1 MRRRAV
7 LLSALVVA
15 CVGVGATPA
24 FAAGPTAIGIDN
36 AGVVYVGFANGGQI
50 KRYAGTDGA
59 PLAPWGTP
67 GSGAGQI
74 GGVVAIDVAP
84 GGTGNVWVLDSN
96 RRVQEFT
103 RAGQFVRGLQLNAC
117 EGAITPDPLQR
128 GGLDVSSDSVYVAH
142 PCANSLLRLR
152 LSDLQT
158 QATASPAAPKG
169 ISAQLYSSAPPNTVA
184 LYAAQPSLN
193 QVSIFQPQFFSQHG
207 HEGHARADRRL
218 RRRVRRP
225 VRDRHDAT
233 TSSISTAPTATSS
246 ARSAAPARTSVT
258 STTRWR
264 STSSS
269 SSPSSRATCSSP
281 TTATA
286 ASSAGARAASRTGGL
301 PRTSSAPPGCTSP
314 HAGCPAN
321 TAAPQIQGTP
331 TQGSSVNCTQGTWTN
346 SPTGYAYGWLRD
358 GAPIGGAT
366 AASYTISA
374 ADVGR
379 NLTCMVT
386 ATNAAGSGQATSAAV
401 VPVAAR
407 AGAGNQARPVISG
420 TPAPGNVLSC
430 STGTWTSSPT
440 SYVRSWRRDGTPFAS
455 GTTYTVQAAD
465 VGHVLTCAVTAT
477 NAAGSTEAVSDPV
490 TVTNGSCANGRTGV
504 SINAG
509 ATFTNSPGVVLTIH
523 EPPGATG
530 VLISNDGGFAAP
542 TGVAVACT
550 DQYSRTLT
558 SSGAERLPKTIYVR
572 FTGPGID
579 VDKTF
584 TDDIVLDQR
593 APVMTRASLRSAQVA
608 PAAKSSARTRYV
620 LALGARDSGSGVAKI
635 QTASS
640 RTARRQTTYRYRSTL
655 RLRYA
660 TSARYVRA
668 VDRAGNVGAWK
679 KVALSKALRS

>member
-1 MRRRAV
+1 M
-7 LLSALVVA
+7 
-15 CVGVGATPA
+15 T
-24 FAAGPTAIGIDN
+24 
-36 AGVVYVGFANGGQI
+36 
-50 KRYAGTDGA
+50 
-59 PLAPWGTP
+59 
-67 GSGAGQI
+67 
-74 GGVVAIDVAP
+74 
-84 GGTGNVWVLDSN
+84 
-96 RRVQEFT
+96 
-103 RAGQFVRGLQLNAC
+103 
-117 EGAITPDPLQR
+117 
-128 GGLDVSSDSVYVAH
+128 
-142 PCANSLLRLR
+142 
-152 LSDLQT
+152 
-158 QATASPAAPKG
+158 
-169 ISAQLYSSAPPNTVA
+169 
-184 LYAAQPSLN
+184 
-193 QVSIFQPQFFSQHG
+193 
-207 HEGHARADRRL
+207 
-218 RRRVRRP
+218 
-225 VRDRHDAT
+225 
-233 TSSISTAPTATSS
+233 
-246 ARSAAPARTSVT
+246 
-258 STTRWR
+258 
-264 STSSS
+264 
-269 SSPSSRATCSSP
+269 
-281 TTATA
+281 
-286 ASSAGARAASRTGGL
+286 
-301 PRTSSAPPGCTSP
+301 
-314 HAGCPAN
+314 
-321 TAAPQIQGTP
+321 
-331 TQGSSVNCTQGTWTN
+331 CTQGTWTN
-346 SPTGYAYGWLRD
+346 SPTGYAYQWLRD

-379 NLTCMVT
+379 NLACMVT

-401 VPVAAR
+401 VPVAA
-407 AGAGNQARPVISG
+407 AQAPVNQTRPVISG

-430 STGTWTSSPT
+430 STGTWTNSPT

-455 GTTYTVQAAD
+455 GATYAVQAAD

-490 TVTNGSCANGRTGV
+490 TITNGSCANGRTGV

-523 EPPGATG
+523 EPAGATG

-608 PAAKSSARTRYV
+608 PAAKSTARTRYV

-660 TSARYVRA
+660 AAARYVRA
-668 VDRAGNVGAWK
+668 VDRAGNVGAWR
-679 KVALSKALRS
+679 KVALSTALRR